1 MNSDGFNIGGQIDL
15 LDRYIIDLS
24 LRQDRS
30 SLFGPQNRENSYY
43 KFSGAY
49 RLSEESFWGPLK
61 GLLPE
66 FKFRFSSGTAG
77 VRPAFS
83 QQYETWSVAGGNIS
97 KGALGNKDLKP
108 PTTTETEFGVD
119 FSLLDRVSVELTSS
133 STLNEDQLLPVPLA
147 GFYGYSSQW
156 QNAGTLEAEALELS
170 VNGYVLNTLSLIH
183 I

>member
-66 FKFRFSSGTAG
+66 FKF
-77 VRPAFS
+77 
-83 QQYETWSVAGGNIS
+83 
-97 KGALGNKDLKP
+97 
-108 PTTTETEFGVD
+108 
-119 FSLLDRVSVELTSS
+119 
-133 STLNEDQLLPVPLA
+133 
-147 GFYGYSSQW
+147 
-156 QNAGTLEAEALELS
+156 
-170 VNGYVLNTLSLIH
+170 
-183 I
+183 